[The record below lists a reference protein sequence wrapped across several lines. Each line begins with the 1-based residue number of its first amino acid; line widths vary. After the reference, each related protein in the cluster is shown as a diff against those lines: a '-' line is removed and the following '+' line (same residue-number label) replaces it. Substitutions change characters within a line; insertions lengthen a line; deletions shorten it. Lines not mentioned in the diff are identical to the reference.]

1 MSTPIASDRPPPTMT
16 SVVIGTAILA
26 VALGYFIGQGS
37 SLGIFGSTT
46 PPNRS
51 KPKSKNPKKSWP
63 NSYDVTI
70 HPDSSDEEVFKQ
82 IRGADLGIESEE
94 SSEDSSSDEPE
105 VELGQKQEGLNQFEG
120 NREECKLVLVV
131 RTDLGMGK
139 GIAISQPCYLLS
151 KTTHSIH
158 TNTRTL
164 VTKALTLP
172 TGKIAAQCSHATLAC
187 YRALSSTFPS
197 SLNPVLKQW
206 ERMGQAKVVLQAKNE
221 EELET
226 LQAQALSL
234 GLCAQIIHDAG
245 RTQIASG
252 SATVLGVGPGPKSV
266 VDQVTGRLKLL

>member
-1 MSTPIASDRPPPTMT
+1 MSTAIADRPPPSIT
-16 SVVIGTAILA
+16 SIIIGTAILA
-26 VALGYFIGQGS
+26 VTLGYFIGQGS
-37 SLGIFGSTT
+37 SLGIFGFT
-46 PPNRS
+46 PPPS
-51 KPKSKNPKKSWP
+51 KTKSKGKKAKSSWP

-70 HPDSSDEEVFKQ
+70 HPDSSDEEVFKK

-94 SSEDSSSDEPE
+94 SSKDSSSDEGE
-105 VELGQKQEGLNQFEG
+105 DKDELGQKQEGLNQFEG

-139 GIAISQPCYLLS
+139 G
-151 KTTHSIH
+151 K
-158 TNTRTL
+158 
-164 VTKALTLP
+164 V
-172 TGKIAAQCSHATLAC
+172 AAQCSHATLAC

-206 ERMGQAKVVLQAKNE
+206 ERMGQAKVVVQAKNE

-266 VDQVTGRLKLL
+266 VDQVTGGLKLL

>member
-1 MSTPIASDRPPPTMT
+1 
-16 SVVIGTAILA
+16 
-26 VALGYFIGQGS
+26 
-37 SLGIFGSTT
+37 
-46 PPNRS
+46 
-51 KPKSKNPKKSWP
+51 
-63 NSYDVTI
+63 
-70 HPDSSDEEVFKQ
+70 SSDEEVFKQ

-94 SSEDSSSDEPE
+94 SSKDSSSEEAE

-120 NREECKLVLVV
+120 NKEECKLVLVV

-139 GIAISQPCYLLS
+139 G
-151 KTTHSIH
+151 
-158 TNTRTL
+158 
-164 VTKALTLP
+164 
-172 TGKIAAQCSHATLAC
+172 KIAAQASHATLAC

-206 ERMGQAKVVLQAKNE
+206 ERTGQAKVVLQAHSE

-226 LQAQALSL
+226 LQAKALSL

-266 VDQVTGRLKLL
+266 VDGVTGALKLL

>member
-1 MSTPIASDRPPPTMT
+1 MSTPTASDRPPPSVT
-16 SVVIGTAILA
+16 SIVIGTAILA
-26 VALGYFIGQGS
+26 VTLGYFIGQGA
-37 SLGIFGSTT
+37 SLGLFKT
-46 PPNRS
+46 PDKTKS
-51 KPKSKNPKKSWP
+51 KSKNPKKSWP

-82 IRGADLGIESEE
+82 IRGADLGISSEE
-94 SSEDSSSDEPE
+94 SSKDSSSGEE
-105 VELGQKQEGLNQFEG
+105 ESGNLLGQKQDGLETFRD

-131 RTDLGMGK
+131 RMDLGMGK
-139 GIAISQPCYLLS
+139 
-151 KTTHSIH
+151 
-158 TNTRTL
+158 
-164 VTKALTLP
+164 
-172 TGKIAAQCSHATLAC
+172 GKIAAQCSHATLAC
-187 YRALSSTFPS
+187 YRALSSNFPS

-266 VDQVTGRLKLL
+266 VDKVTGGLKLL

>member
-1 MSTPIASDRPPPTMT
+1 MSTPIASDRPPPSMT

-37 SLGIFGSTT
+37 SLGIFGSPT

-94 SSEDSSSDEPE
+94 SSEDSSSDDAE

-139 GIAISQPCYLLS
+139 GTAISRPFHLLS
-151 KTTHSIH
+151 KTTLSTPPPQVVDESANI
-158 TNTRTL
+158 
-164 VTKALTLP
+164 P

-266 VDQVTGRLKLL
+266 VDQVTGGLKLL

>member
-1 MSTPIASDRPPPTMT
+1 MSDRAPPSTT
-16 SVVIGTAILA
+16 SIIIGTAILA

-37 SLGIFGSTT
+37 SLGIFSS
-46 PPNRS
+46 PPPPTKS
-51 KPKSKNPKKSWP
+51 KSSRKNPKKSWP
-63 NSYDVTI
+63 NSYDVTL

-82 IRGADLGIESEE
+82 IRGADLGMSSQE
-94 SSEDSSSDEPE
+94 SSRDSSSDEAE
-105 VELGQKQEGLNQFEG
+105 ESLGQKQEGLNQFEG

-139 GIAISQPCYLLS
+139 G
-151 KTTHSIH
+151 
-158 TNTRTL
+158 
-164 VTKALTLP
+164 
-172 TGKIAAQCSHATLAC
+172 KIAAQASHATLAC

-206 ERMGQAKVVLQAKNE
+206 ERTGQAKVVLQAKTE

-226 LQAQALSL
+226 LQAQAISV

-266 VDQVTGRLKLL
+266 VDQVTGGLKLL

>member
-1 MSTPIASDRPPPTMT
+1 MSSTIVTDRPQPSTT
-16 SVVIGTAILA
+16 SIVVATAILA
-26 VALGYFIGQGS
+26 IALGYFIGQGS
-37 SLGIFGSTT
+37 SLGIFSSNKST
-46 PPNRS
+46 S
-51 KPKSKNPKKSWP
+51 KDKPKKPKKSWP

-94 SSEDSSSDEPE
+94 SSKDSSEE
-105 VELGQKQEGLNQFEG
+105 AEGGEQLGQEMGELNTFEG

-139 GIAISQPCYLLS
+139 GIAPLLFM
-151 KTTHSIH
+151 
-158 TNTRTL
+158 RRR
-164 VTKALTLP
+164 VCALQQLLTDT

-187 YRALSSTFPS
+187 YRALSNTFPT
-197 SLNPVLKQW
+197 SLNPVLKKW
-206 ERMGQAKVVLQAKNE
+206 ERMGQAKVVVQAKNE
-221 EELET
+221 DELQT
-226 LQAQALSL
+226 LQAQAISL

-266 VDQVTGRLKLL
+266 VDQVTGGLKLL

>member
-1 MSTPIASDRPPPTMT
+1 MPARLPPSTLSILAA
-16 SVVIGTAILA
+16 TAILA
-26 VALGYFIGQGS
+26 VACGYLIGQGS
-37 SLGIFGSTT
+37 SLGLFRSTQS
-46 PPNRS
+46 PH
-51 KPKSKNPKKSWP
+51 KGKSKNPKKSWP

-94 SSEDSSSDEPE
+94 SSKDSSSEEEAGED
-105 VELGQKQEGLNQFEG
+105 LGQKQEGLNQFEG
-120 NREECKLVLVV
+120 NKEECKLVLVV

-139 GIAISQPCYLLS
+139 G
-151 KTTHSIH
+151 
-158 TNTRTL
+158 
-164 VTKALTLP
+164 
-172 TGKIAAQCSHATLAC
+172 KIAAQCSHATLAC
-187 YRALSSTFPS
+187 YRVLSTIFPK

-206 ERMGQAKVVLQAKNE
+206 ERMGQAKVVVQAKDE
-221 EELET
+221 EQLET

-266 VDQVTGRLKLL
+266 VDQVTGGLKLL

>member
-1 MSTPIASDRPPPTMT
+1 MSSPTASDRPPPSTT
-16 SVVIGTAILA
+16 SIVIGTAILA

-37 SLGIFGSTT
+37 FLGIFGFT
-46 PPNRS
+46 PPPS
-51 KPKSKNPKKSWP
+51 KSKSKSKNPKKSWP

-82 IRGADLGIESEE
+82 IRGADLGISSEE
-94 SSEDSSSDEPE
+94 SSKDSSSEEAE

-120 NREECKLVLVV
+120 NKEECKLVLVV

-139 GIAISQPCYLLS
+139 G
-151 KTTHSIH
+151 
-158 TNTRTL
+158 
-164 VTKALTLP
+164 
-172 TGKIAAQCSHATLAC
+172 KIAAQASHATLAC

-206 ERMGQAKVVLQAKNE
+206 ERTGQAKVVLQAHSE
-221 EELET
+221 EDLET
-226 LQAQALSL
+226 LQAKALSL

-266 VDQVTGRLKLL
+266 VDGVTGGLKLL

>member
-1 MSTPIASDRPPPTMT
+1 MSTSPASDRQPPSAT
-16 SVVIGTAILA
+16 SIIIGTAILG

-37 SLGIFGSTT
+37 SLGIFGST
-46 PPNRS
+46 PPPS
-51 KPKSKNPKKSWP
+51 KGKSKSKNAKKSWP

-82 IRGADLGIESEE
+82 IRGADLGIESQE
-94 SSEDSSSDEPE
+94 SSEDTSSDEPE
-105 VELGQKQEGLNQFEG
+105 AGDQLGQKQEGLNQFEE

-139 GIAISQPCYLLS
+139 G
-151 KTTHSIH
+151 
-158 TNTRTL
+158 
-164 VTKALTLP
+164 
-172 TGKIAAQCSHATLAC
+172 KIAAQCSHATLAC
-187 YRALSSTFPS
+187 YRALSSNFPS
-197 SLNPVLKQW
+197 SLNPVLKRW

-221 EELET
+221 EEIET

-266 VDQVTGRLKLL
+266 VDQVTGGLKLL